1 MLNFTTGTRWT
12 RARGKENG
20 GWTREEGRE
29 AVWRDG
35 MGGAGVRER
44 KREAFEGKVN
54 GERSDIPF
62 IDYC

>member
-1 MLNFTTGTRWT
+1 
-12 RARGKENG
+12 
-20 GWTREEGRE
+20 
-29 AVWRDG
+29 